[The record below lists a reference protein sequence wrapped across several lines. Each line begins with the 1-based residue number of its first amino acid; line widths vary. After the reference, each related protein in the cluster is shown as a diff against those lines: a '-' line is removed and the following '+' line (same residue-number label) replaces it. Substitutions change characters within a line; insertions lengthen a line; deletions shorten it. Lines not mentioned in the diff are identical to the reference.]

1 MSWAV
6 YLSHCWSGQKSDA
19 DGEGGGEGEG
29 IGGGTDE
36 EDMLLVMLQV
46 DEARA
51 IRAEEEQERQ
61 WDVQQ
66 MKAGWLAQEAEAVA
80 KERARRAHQQQLQE
94 EVEVFNR

>member
-1 MSWAV
+1 M
-6 YLSHCWSGQKSDA
+6 YLSRCWSGQKSNTD
-19 DGEGGGEGEG
+19 EGGG
-29 IGGGTDE
+29 GGGE
-36 EDMLLVMLQV
+36 ETWRGTNEEHMLPVMLQV

-51 IRAEEEQERQ
+51 IRAEEEEERQ

-80 KERARRAHQQQLQE
+80 KERARRTRQQQLQE